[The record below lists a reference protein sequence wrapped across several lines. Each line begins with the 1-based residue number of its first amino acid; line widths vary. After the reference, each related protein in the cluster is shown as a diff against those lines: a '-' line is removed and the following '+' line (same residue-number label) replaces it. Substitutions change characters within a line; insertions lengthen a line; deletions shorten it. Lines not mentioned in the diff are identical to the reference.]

1 MDMADPKYI
10 IPLFYRIYKIL
21 LMCQSVYLNF
31 DLRKLLATDL
41 LGTCQKS
48 KIG

>member
-1 MDMADPKYI
+1 MYSIVLPAFGLQNPSDTKVSV
-10 IPLFYRIYKIL
+10 RISIYE
-21 LMCQSVYLNF
+21 
-31 DLRKLLATDL
+31 LLATDL